1 MLALKMPL
9 TWFLFLFI
17 SFWPWEKDPGE
28 IKKTSLPLPPL
39 TAELTTLRVAL
50 FYEKIQV
57 EIGVHSPYQIQEYPG
72 RRVLAEGAFLA
83 DTPIRFEPSGIR
95 VGSVF
100 YPVTGLRIEGIER
113 EVQVEKKRYRNA
125 VQILKNPAGSLTVVN
140 EIDVEEYLKG
150 VLPWEANPE
159 WSEEA
164 LKAQAVASRT
174 YAIFENL
181 KNREFPFTL
190 SSDVG
195 SQVYAGRNIEKPSTN
210 RAVEK
215 TRGEIL
221 TYGGKIFPA
230 YFHSTCGG
238 RTTRTEFQFK
248 VEPHPSLEGVD
259 CPYCQGSKF
268 YRWRQEFSAE
278 EIRSRLAK
286 KKTVTGRIQSL
297 APDRIDPS
305 GRPRFFVVRHEEGEV
320 SVPAND
326 FRLAVGPDR
335 MRSTQVKIT
344 PKEGGFIFEGKGW
357 GHGVG
362 LCQFGTKQLA
372 ELGYRYQEILRY
384 YYPGS
389 QITRLKERG
398 GLPRTVSEEPDE
410 GNPVKRL
417 FGGLKSYFE
426 DL

>member
-1 MLALKMPL
+1 M
-9 TWFLFLFI
+9 
-17 SFWPWEKDPGE
+17 
-28 IKKTSLPLPPL
+28 LPPP

-50 FYEKIQV
+50 FYEKMEV
-57 EIGVHSPYQIQEYPG
+57 EVGVDSPYQIQEYPS

-83 DTPIRFEPSGIR
+83 GAPIRFEPLGIR
-95 VGSVF
+95 VGPAL

-113 EVQVEKKRYRNA
+113 EIRVEKRRYRNA

-140 EIDVEEYLKG
+140 EIDVEEYLRG

-181 KNREFPFTL
+181 ANKDFPFTL

-210 RAVEK
+210 RAIEK

-238 RTTRTEFQFK
+238 RTTPAEFQFR
-248 VEPHPSLEGVD
+248 VEPHPSLQGVD

-268 YRWRQEFSAE
+268 YRWKQEFTAE
-278 EIRSRLAK
+278 EIQFRLAK
-286 KKTVTGRIQSL
+286 KKIFLRRLQTIT
-297 APDRIDPS
+297 PDKVDPS
-305 GRPRFFVVRHEEGEV
+305 GRPRFLVVRHDDGEV
-320 SVPAND
+320 TVPAND

-335 MRSTQVKIT
+335 MRSTRVKIT
-344 PKEGGFIFEGKGW
+344 PKAGGFIFDGKGW

-362 LCQFGTKQLA
+362 LCQFGAKHLA

-384 YYPGS
+384 YYSGS
-389 QITRLKERG
+389 QITRLKEREG
-398 GLPRTVSEEPDE
+398 QRETVSEEPE
-410 GNPVKRL
+410 EENPLKRL
-417 FGGLKSYFE
+417 FGGLKSYLE